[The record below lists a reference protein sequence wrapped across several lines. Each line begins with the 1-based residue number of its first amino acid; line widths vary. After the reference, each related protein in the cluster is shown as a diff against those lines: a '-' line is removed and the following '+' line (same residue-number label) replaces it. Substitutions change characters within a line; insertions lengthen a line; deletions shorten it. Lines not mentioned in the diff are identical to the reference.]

1 MRSRTCTFTLSVC
14 LVCVL
19 VLVRVYPRS
28 SFLRYKKQD
37 QLKPNPEDSVYK
49 LFSDVLANAP
59 RRVDPTTNN
68 TVWAFKGARCDDAA
82 WLLKYEGSMHT
93 GTANAQRCIQEGA
106 PVTTEVVDA
115 AHRAIR
121 TTRTAPEAL
130 EIVEKVGCN

>member
-1 MRSRTCTFTLSVC
+1 MYVYSYLY
-14 LVCVL
+14 
-19 VLVRVYPRS
+19 VYPRS

-68 TVWAFKGARCDDAA
+68 TVWAYKGARCDDAA
-82 WLLKYEGSMHT
+82 WFRKYEGSMHT
-93 GTANAQRCIQEGA
+93 GTAMAQRCIQEGA

-121 TTRTAPEAL
+121 ATRTAPGAL
-130 EIVEKVGCN
+130 NIVEKVGCN